1 MNMNKPHKHAALILA
16 YAQDAAETETPWR
29 QWQFRSNDKSDWV
42 DAIGALPFNGDYDYR
57 RKPRVI
63 IINGIEVPEPMRE
76 KPEIGRKY
84 FALSFDY
91 DDGYSQQ
98 TWEDD
103 WLDWIWLGSGI
114 CHLTREAA
122 ELHAKAL
129 LSFTKKEDAK

>member
-1 MNMNKPHKHAALILA
+1 MLQ

-76 KPEIGRKY
+76 KPENGTRY
-84 FALSFDY
+84 FYPCIPNGFCGEVGERRWDDDSDDQNMLS
-91 DDGYSQQ
+91 
-98 TWEDD
+98 
-103 WLDWIWLGSGI
+103 SGVI
-114 CHLTREAA
+114 HLTREAA
-122 ELHAKAL
+122 GLHAKAL
-129 LSFTKKEDAK
+129 LSFTKKEAK